1 MHWVYI
7 FECEDNR
14 LYVGETTRLF
24 RRCWEHNRGDGGV
37 NTRVFKPERLAA
49 IYKVQTLGKFQSYDY
64 NVDEAVHN
72 RTKYNKWKLIK
83 FEDDEED
90 IHDYKAAENNIA
102 ECLMMS
108 FGVTKNIRGGKYTRI
123 DNHYELPNN
132 DLFKRLPFCDCG
144 YPCDVKKCKDK
155 DVLYFR
161 CPRKNFWDG
170 LRESFECC
178 DEPCKFYQEY
188 NHDSSLRNKSTWTS
202 KKHLIRNL
210 FEKED

>member
-7 FECEDNR
+7 FECEYNR

-24 RRCWEHNRGDGGV
+24 RRIWEHNRGDGGV

-64 NVDEAVHN
+64 NVDEAVNN

-90 IHDYKAAENNIA
+90 VHDCKAAENNIT

-108 FGVTKNIRGGKYTRI
+108 FGVTKNIRGGKYTHI

-144 YPCDVKKCKDK
+144 YPCDIKKCEDK

-161 CPRKNFWDG
+161 CPRKNFWDV
-170 LRESFECC
+170 LCESFECC

-210 FEKED
+210 FDKED